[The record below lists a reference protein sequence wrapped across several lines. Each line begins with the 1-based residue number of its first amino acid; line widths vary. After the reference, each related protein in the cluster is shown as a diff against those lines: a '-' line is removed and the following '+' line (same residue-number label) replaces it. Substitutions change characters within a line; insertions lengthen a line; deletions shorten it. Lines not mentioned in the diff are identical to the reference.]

1 MVVCLLAS
9 EKCIFSIFIDVI
21 AACYFVVEVLINTC
35 TPLISMPTAGG
46 DPE

>member
-9 EKCIFSIFIDVI
+9 EKLIFSIFIDVI
-21 AACYFVVEVLINTC
+21 AACYFVVKVFINTC
-35 TPLISMPTAGG
+35 TPLISKLTAGD